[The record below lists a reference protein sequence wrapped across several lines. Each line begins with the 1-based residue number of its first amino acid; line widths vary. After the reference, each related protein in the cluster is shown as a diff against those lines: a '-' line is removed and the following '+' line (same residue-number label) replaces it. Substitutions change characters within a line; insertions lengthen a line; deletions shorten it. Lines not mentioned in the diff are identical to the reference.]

1 MGGSLSNPLSRLNFI
16 RAYGGQ
22 TNINAIPTRRP
33 VILKKMLKQKRR
45 RRSINGGRHQT
56 LKDGGGYLHMTP
68 PLVEYCLPLGSE
80 VEPKKQ
86 KKVAGEESMLRPS
99 AVRAEV
105 RRGGV
110 GGGGCHSRHVCAVA
124 GSSMEKGA

>member
-45 RRSINGGRHQT
+45 RRSINGGRLPNPQGWRGVLTHDPT
-56 LKDGGGYLHMTP
+56 TGGILFTI
-68 PLVEYCLPLGSE
+68 
-80 VEPKKQ
+80 
-86 KKVAGEESMLRPS
+86 RF
-99 AVRAEV
+99 
-105 RRGGV
+105 
-110 GGGGCHSRHVCAVA
+110 
-124 GSSMEKGA
+124 